1 MAFDPRDEEQE
12 AKDWWEEHGDE
23 VDPVIED
30 EIDGKEVVSIYD
42 LDEDE
47 QPTTEDE
54 HDFDDEDDEEEND

>member
-1 MAFDPRDEEQE
+1 MAYNGPDEEQE

-30 EIDGKEVVSIYD
+30 EINGDDVVSIYD
-42 LDEDE
+42 LPEDE

-54 HDFDDEDDEEEND
+54 HDFDEKEDD

>member
-1 MAFDPRDEEQE
+1 MAYNGPDEEQE

-30 EIDGKEVVSIYD
+30 EINGDDVVSIYD
-42 LDEDE
+42 LPEDE

-54 HDFDDEDDEEEND
+54 HDFDDEEDED